1 LIVTVGKIC
10 VVRSL
15 FMLFGLV
22 VFRRLFV
29 MAERLLMVTG
39 SVLVMLPSL

>member
-1 LIVTVGKIC
+1 MLIVSMGKVC

-15 FMLFGLV
+15 FMLLGLV

-29 MAERLLMVTG
+29 MVGRLLMVTG
-39 SVLVMLPSL
+39 SVMVPSL